1 MDPKQNA
8 RLAGLVEAFGADPAR
23 WPPEERRLAALAD
36 TIDLTEAREIDS
48 VLAHAGKPSIDLAK
62 RTAAMSR
69 IMAAAP
75 VGKAF
80 AVPRPARV
88 WSAWAPAATA
98 LAASFAI
105 GIYLGS
111 AGLVDDLMPSLS
123 TNQDTAMLQD
133 FDVTGVSD
141 LSDLIEGGSS

>member
-1 MDPKQNA
+1 MDSKQSA

-23 WPPEERRLAALAD
+23 WPPEERGLAALVD
-36 TIDLTEAREIDS
+36 SIDLTEAREIDAI
-48 VLAHAGKPSIDLAK
+48 LAHAGRPRIDPAK
-62 RTAAMSR
+62 RTAALSR

-75 VGKAF
+75 VGRAF
-80 AVPRPARV
+80 ASPRPARV

-98 LAASFAI
+98 LAASFAF

-111 AGLVDDLMPSLS
+111 AGLVDNLIPSLS
-123 TNQDTAMLQD
+123 VGQDTAMLQD
-133 FDVTGVSD
+133 IDVTGVSD

>member
-1 MDPKQNA
+1 MESKQSA
-8 RLAGLVEAFGADPAR
+8 RLAELAEAFGADPSR
-23 WPPEERRLAALAD
+23 WPPEERALAALAASS
-36 TIDLTEAREIDS
+36 DLAEAGEIDA
-48 VLAHAGKPSIDLAK
+48 VLAHAGSPALDPAL

-69 IMAAAP
+69 IMAATSA
-75 VGKAF
+75 GGSSA
-80 AVPRPARV
+80 RPMPGRV
-88 WSAWAPAATA
+88 WNAWAPAATA
-98 LAASFAI
+98 LAASFAL

-123 TNQDTAMLQD
+123 SNQDTAMLQD

>member
-1 MDPKQNA
+1 MDAKQNA

-23 WPPEERRLAALAD
+23 WPPEERRLAVLAE
-36 TIDLTEAREIDS
+36 TIDLTEAREIDAI
-48 VLAHAGKPSIDLAK
+48 LAHAGKPSIDPAK
-62 RTAAMSR
+62 RTAAMAR
-69 IMAAAP
+69 IMTAAP
-75 VGKAF
+75 GARTT
-80 AVPRPARV
+80 ALRRPARV

-98 LAASFAI
+98 LAASFAF

-111 AGLVDDLMPSLS
+111 AGLVDDLVPSLS